1 MTEKD
6 SFEKETGMSL
16 DEAWAKVR
24 EWHFAGKNEEAKNGC
39 KLILRFFPDHE
50 AKDLYK
56 KLKGGKDGPIEKA
69 TDTVLG
75 MFQKAK
81 QGIKGEQKGVDQKM
95 PQQKEDSFLEK
106 ESKKK
111 KSFGL
116 FSTSRPRE
124 IDPSLPE
131 ESTLE
136 DNERLFAAIGYF
148 WFLFLIP
155 LLAKKESKFVQYHAK
170 QGMVITGIVTIGALL
185 LPFPSLFLILRPF
198 YVILMAVLAWI
209 AWDGKYLE
217 IPLISNLARKITI

>member
-1 MTEKD
+1 MTENI

-39 KLILRFFPDHE
+39 KLILRFFPDHD

-56 KLKGGKDGPIEKA
+56 SLKGEKEGPIEKA
-69 TDTVLG
+69 TDAVFG

-81 QGIKGEQKGVDQKM
+81 DGVKAQPEKDAQKKQSSSNAKGE
-95 PQQKEDSFLEK
+95 E
-106 ESKKK
+106 KK
-111 KSFGL
+111 KSFAL

-124 IDPSLPE
+124 IDPTLPE
-131 ESTLE
+131 ESTFD
-136 DNERLFAAIGYF
+136 DNERLFAAMSYF

-155 LLAKKESKFVQYHAK
+155 LLTKKESKFVQYHAK
-170 QGMVITGIVTIGALL
+170 QGLVITGIVTIGGLL
-185 LPFPSLFLILRPF
+185 LPFPSLVTILQPF

-209 AWDGKYLE
+209 AWDSKYLE
-217 IPLISNLARKITI
+217 IPLISNLARKITL